1 MNQAH
6 ELTSKEI
13 AELALGSIAGLTPAQ
28 QDLIFQTKKEQTF
41 SSLLASWLQSN
52 FDPSNLRAL
61 VELKGIEKVVKSK
74 DRAILKK
81 NRNTHDVALIDSE
94 SNFQL
99 ILENKVWYHFD
110 GAKGRKNK
118 KVNPHI
124 NEQLLPDIYKLILT
138 ASHQFAMP
146 KCFVLMNLVTPSN
159 PSLLPSA
166 YFGDHEKSFKRVNE
180 SIEQYRS
187 DGIEGVRSV
196 FERYPNEISNL
207 VHLGSNTPMGISG
220 LAMIDVFCAE
230 VVVQK

>member
-1 MNQAH
+1 MNSAL
-6 ELTSKEI
+6 ELNSKVV

-41 SSLLASWLQSN
+41 SSLLAVGLQSN

-61 VELKGIEKVVKSK
+61 VELKGIERVVKSK
-74 DRAILKK
+74 DKAILKK
-81 NRNTHDVALIDSE
+81 NRNTHDVALIDSA
-94 SNFQL
+94 SKFQV

-110 GAKGRKNK
+110 GAKGRKKK
-118 KVNPHI
+118 KVNPNI
-124 NEQLLPDIYKLILT
+124 DEQLVPDIYKLILT
-138 ASHQFAMP
+138 ASHQAVKP
-146 KCFVLMNLVTPSN
+146 KCFVLMNLVTPSD
-159 PSLLPSA
+159 PSLLPAA

-180 SIEQYRS
+180 SMEQYRS

-196 FERYPNEISNL
+196 FDKHLSEITDL
-207 VHLGSNTPMGISG
+207 VHLGSDTPMGISG

>member
-1 MNQAH
+1 LNQAH

-41 SSLLASWLQSN
+41 SSLLASGLQSN

-187 DGIEGVRSV
+187 DGNEGVRSV
-196 FERYPNEISNL
+196 FDRYPNEISNL